1 MAAHHA
7 DHRPGK
13 RTEGSFSQGWPFAA
27 FITALAVGAFITAG
41 MIKKA
46 TYRSPNDV
54 TAEYRKEAPMVE
66 GADSGSQSKT
76 AH

>member
-1 MAAHHA
+1 MAAHH
-7 DHRPGK
+7 DHHPGK
-13 RTEGSFSQGWPFAA
+13 RVDGRFSQGWPFAA

-41 MIKKA
+41 LIHRA
-46 TYRSPNDV
+46 TFRSPNDV
-54 TAEYRKEAPMVE
+54 TAEYRKEAPVVE